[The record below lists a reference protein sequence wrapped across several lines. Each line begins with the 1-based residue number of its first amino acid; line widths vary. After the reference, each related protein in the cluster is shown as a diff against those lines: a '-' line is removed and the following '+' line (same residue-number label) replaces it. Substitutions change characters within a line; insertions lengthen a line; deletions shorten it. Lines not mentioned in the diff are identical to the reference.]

1 MKAGNQS
8 EPEHSRF
15 AGRIRQLRGELSTQD
30 PEIIAYRSGSTYRA
44 INSTQGEIHLPI
56 WEQSAVLSF
65 PDLVGRDLHTG
76 QELPLVIQ
84 TLLLYYLKTADGASL
99 SKRWIS
105 FSELPNGKFYNQAY
119 QGYTGKELSRA
130 FQDDLDGFVQVAQ
143 ITGGKL
149 ESNNSPQIPGDKAC
163 SFLALPRVSLL
174 AAAWGG
180 DEDFPSS
187 FQILFDASVSH
198 YLPTDVCAILG
209 SMLTKRLI
217 AAQRLDRSVSP

>member
-30 PEIIAYRSGSTYRA
+30 PEIIAYRSGATYRA

-130 FQDDLDGFVQVAQ
+130 FQDDLDGLVLVAQ
-143 ITGGKL
+143 NIGGTL
-149 ESNNSPQIPGDKAC
+149 TPNNSPQIPGDKAC
-163 SFLALPRVSLL
+163 YFLALPRISLL
-174 AAAWGG
+174 VAAWRG

-217 AAQRLDRSVSP
+217 AANHLQ